1 MSLVRR
7 EFLRLAAGAATIP
20 IASQIARAIDYPTRP
35 VHLLVGYA
43 AGGPGDTVARLM
55 GQWLSERL
63 GQSFVIENRTG
74 AGGNLATQM
83 VVRARPDGYT
93 LLHATISNSWNA
105 SLYSNLE
112 FNFIRD
118 IAPVAG
124 ISREGGVIVVTPS
137 MPVKTIPEFIAYAKA
152 NRRKINM
159 GSGGVGSPAYL
170 FGELFEIKTGIEL
183 VHVPYRGGGPTVM
196 AMLGG
201 QVDVFFGPVTVS
213 LQHIRSGKLRALG
226 VTTAA
231 RMDVLPDVPP
241 IGDFVPGYEASS
253 WNGIGAPKDTP
264 AEIIDKLNQ
273 EINTGLADPS
283 FKARLANLGAD
294 ALPMSASDFGKF
306 IAHETEK
313 WAEVIRTAG
322 IKAE

>member
-1 MSLVRR
+1 MSLARR

-20 IASQIARAIDYPTRP
+20 MASQIARAIDYPTRP

-159 GSGGVGSPAYL
+159 
-170 FGELFEIKTGIEL
+170 
-183 VHVPYRGGGPTVM
+183 
-196 AMLGG
+196 
-201 QVDVFFGPVTVS
+201 
-213 LQHIRSGKLRALG
+213 
-226 VTTAA
+226 
-231 RMDVLPDVPP
+231 
-241 IGDFVPGYEASS
+241 
-253 WNGIGAPKDTP
+253 
-264 AEIIDKLNQ
+264 
-273 EINTGLADPS
+273 
-283 FKARLANLGAD
+283 
-294 ALPMSASDFGKF
+294 
-306 IAHETEK
+306 
-313 WAEVIRTAG
+313 
-322 IKAE
+322 